1 MSPTSYQAAPPR
13 INTLNNAPFY
23 AMWVSRLTI
32 AGVIMV
38 QAPQSEAA
46 EYRNQRLSRQG
57 VKLTGLRANL
67 VGRAGPDHWVWWGS
81 AKENTACDV
90 AGPADAAPCQL
101 PS

>member
-13 INTLNNAPFY
+13 INTLNNAPFI
-23 AMWVSRLTI
+23 AVSVSRLTT

-57 VKLTGLRANL
+57 VKLTGLRANS
-67 VGRAGPDHWVWWGS
+67 VRRAGPDHWVWRES
-81 AKENTACDV
+81 AKESTACGAV
-90 AGPADAAPCQL
+90 GPADAAPYR
-101 PS
+101 PP